1 MIEKIDI
8 LINWISKTSGFSIIS
23 VKWMGIVFLLI
34 FLLLV
39 VRKPW
44 KMIQT
49 VIVLAI
55 FGSLAYVAYDLAKI
69 GSIQQKKILENPLE
83 KIKNI
88 QE

>member
-8 LINWISKTSGFSIIS
+8 LINWISNTSGFSALS

-44 KMIQT
+44 KMVQT
-49 VIVLAI
+49 AIVLAI

-69 GSIQQKKILENPLE
+69 GSTQQKKILENPLE
-83 KIKNI
+83 NI
-88 QE
+88 RNLQK